1 MDKVETLMSTKSFEY
16 HFDNS
21 DQCFFGVF
29 LVAPLFNNCCSPTT
43 NVEKFALLNYDD
55 FQIIQTKR
63 FIKKGEELMT
73 SYNVGLT
80 PYEIRQKSFSD
91 WGFICECEYCLY
103 EKENHFLKKII
114 DCETRIR
121 NQIVKKNRD
130 ETLGLMQDLNEIML
144 SIDKRFFHS
153 KGMAGKMISLIFQF
167 DEAFGKNEKMNE
179 IQKRFWDIW
188 LSTKDYGSYFYTNLK
203 YYLISIA
210 SNGQE
215 KEKYEKALIIA
226 EKNCSTFVKNLI
238 DETMVYY
245 KI

>member
-1 MDKVETLMSTKSFEY
+1 MDKVETLMSTKYFEY

-103 EKENHFLKKII
+103 EKENHFLEKII

-121 NQIVKKNRD
+121 KQIGWV
-130 ETLGLMQDLNEIML
+130 
-144 SIDKRFFHS
+144 
-153 KGMAGKMISLIFQF
+153 
-167 DEAFGKNEKMNE
+167 
-179 IQKRFWDIW
+179 
-188 LSTKDYGSYFYTNLK
+188 
-203 YYLISIA
+203 
-210 SNGQE
+210 
-215 KEKYEKALIIA
+215 
-226 EKNCSTFVKNLI
+226 
-238 DETMVYY
+238 
-245 KI
+245 